1 MWSST
6 ISFKC
11 FEECTHAA
19 IFLNVQLQQLHSWHC
34 FNLLDAVVF
43 YVINILCAW
52 FIRVL
57 NIKKWRNSDKILMRN
72 NTVLHHYSKNVGWIN
87 MSFLW
92 HSSFLPV
99 IKNNKTGKL
108 GNITIVPYIF
118 LQTLMRIY
126 SYLRNRV
133 LRNYLIPTLIR
144 TRAWPLFF
152 TKDKTSRPASVTPS

>member
-1 MWSST
+1 
-6 ISFKC
+6 
-11 FEECTHAA
+11 
-19 IFLNVQLQQLHSWHC
+19 
-34 FNLLDAVVF
+34 
-43 YVINILCAW
+43 
-52 FIRVL
+52 
-57 NIKKWRNSDKILMRN
+57 
-72 NTVLHHYSKNVGWIN
+72 

-133 LRNYLIPTLIR
+133 LRNYLIPILIR

-152 TKDKTSRPASVTPS
+152 TKDKTTRPASVTPS